1 MKEAAAPFINTN
13 TNTNTTAA
21 SSGSYGSPLLLSQK
35 QSAAAL
41 LGKLQYGAVP
51 VLTAAD
57 QPLPTS
63 VCTRSIGSILESRVI
78 DYDAMDPESEDAF
91 YVADMGE
98 IVRQQARWNK
108 LLPRVEPFYAV
119 KCNPNNMVL
128 KTLASLGTGF
138 DCASKGEIQMALD
151 QGVDPLKIIYANPCK
166 QISHIRFAAAA
177 GVRMMTFD
185 NADELRKVKGAHPN
199 AQMVLRILTD
209 DSRSICK
216 LGTKFGA
223 SMSAVPYLLRTARE
237 IDIDVIGISFH
248 VGSGC
253 FDASAFGE
261 AVILA
266 RKAFDEG
273 AVHGFKFRL
282 LDVGGG
288 FPGNHAAGV
297 GFQEIAAILGPTID
311 RLFGPEVRV
320 IAEPGRYYVASAFT
334 LAVNVIAR
342 RVVPRD
348 AVKTTTAAAA
358 ATTVAGPAATRD
370 DHPSYMYYVN
380 DGMYGSFNCITFDHA
395 VVTPQVLARG
405 GQFLYGLSSSQS
417 QDVDF
422 PCSVWG
428 PTCDSIDCIGK
439 NFSLP
444 EMQIGDWLHFDNM
457 GAYTMCAASQFNGF
471 KKSAIIYTNTEVFH
485 GH

>member
-1 MKEAAAPFINTN
+1 MKEAVAAPIIHDTI
-13 TNTNTTAA
+13 TTAA
-21 SSGSYGSPLLLSQK
+21 AAATAGAYGSPLVLTQK
-35 QSAAAL
+35 QQSAANF
-41 LGKLQYGAVP
+41 LGKLNYGAVP

-57 QPLPTS
+57 QLLPAS
-63 VCTRSIGSILESRVI
+63 VCTRSIASILESRVI
-78 DYDAMDPESEDAF
+78 DYDAMDPEAEDAF

-98 IVRQQARWNK
+98 IVRQQARWHK

-128 KTLASLGTGF
+128 KTLASIGTGF

-151 QGVDPLKIIYANPCK
+151 QGVVPSKIIYANPCK

-185 NADELRKVKGAHPN
+185 NADELRKVKSAHPN

-253 FDASAFGE
+253 FDANAFGE

-273 AVHGFKFRL
+273 AAHGFNFRL

-288 FPGNHAAGV
+288 FPGNNAAGNGV

-311 RLFGPEVRV
+311 RFFGPEVRV
-320 IAEPGRYYVASAFT
+320 IAEPGRYYVSSAFT

-348 AVKTTTAAAA
+348 AVKTMTSAAS
-358 ATTVAGPAATRD
+358 ATTVSGPAPTRD

-395 VVTPQVLARG
+395 VVTPQVLARS
-405 GQFLYGLSSSQS
+405 GQFMYGQSTLS

-471 KKSAIIYTNTEVFH
+471 KKSAIIYTNTEA
-485 GH
+485 